1 MAVWLALCVVNCV
14 SAAVSMWPFAVEAT
28 VMLIVITSL
37 VEHYNCVQGILT
49 SPLGEL

>member
-1 MAVWLALCVVNCV
+1 MWLAQRVVSYV
-14 SAAVSMWPFAVEAT
+14 SAAASMWPLT

-37 VEHYNCVQGILT
+37 VEHFNRAEGILT